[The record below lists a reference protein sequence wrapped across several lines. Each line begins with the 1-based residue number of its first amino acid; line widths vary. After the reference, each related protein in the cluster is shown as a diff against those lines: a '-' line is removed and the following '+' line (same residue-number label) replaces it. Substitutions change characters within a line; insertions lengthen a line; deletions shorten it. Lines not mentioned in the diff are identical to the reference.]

1 MNYSK
6 PLSYSG
12 LSLWKQCP
20 RRWAYQ
26 YVEGHREAPGP
37 AARRG
42 TMLHEKLEDYF
53 RGSPYPLG
61 DSTLAPWAKY
71 MEALLDQALEPECKL
86 AVLDDWTPT
95 DFDDPKALARG
106 AADGR
111 QFETFDDTLYIYDW
125 KSGRE
130 YDTHEAQGKM
140 YMAMDWAVWE
150 RCIVRFVYLDNP
162 LVVRDWTWFPA
173 DRDETR
179 EQLAEQIHIVRH
191 ATEYPETPGDH
202 CNWCPLSWRKGG
214 ECKRAR

>member
-20 RRWAYQ
+20 RRWAHQ
-26 YVEGHREAPGP
+26 YVEGNREPPGP

-71 MEALLDQALEPECKL
+71 MEALLGQALEPECKL

-106 AADGR
+106 ARLSPYRVRAPR
-111 QFETFDDTLYIYDW
+111 A
-125 KSGRE
+125 S
-130 YDTHEAQGKM
+130 
-140 YMAMDWAVWE
+140 AVAWE
-150 RCIVRFVYLDNP
+150 RNP
-162 LVVRDWTWFPA
+162 RSSLSSGSSTRSVPS
-173 DRDETR
+173 DR
-179 EQLAEQIHIVRH
+179 
-191 ATEYPETPGDH
+191 
-202 CNWCPLSWRKGG
+202 LSS
-214 ECKRAR
+214 

>member
-1 MNYSK
+1 
-6 PLSYSG
+6 
-12 LSLWKQCP
+12 
-20 RRWAYQ
+20 
-26 YVEGHREAPGP
+26 
-37 AARRG
+37 
-42 TMLHEKLEDYF
+42 MLHEKLEDYF

-111 QFETFDDTLYIYDW
+111 QFETFDGTLYIYDW